1 MATDT
6 QAVIVGG
13 GVMGVSLAWR
23 LTARGWRDVVL
34 LEKNEL
40 TAGSTWHAAG
50 LCTHFAHHPTIMAMR
65 AASVRLYRDVLPAET
80 GESAGF
86 HPCGALRV
94 TRSAERMDEFRHVQ
108 GLGRFMGHEL
118 RILTPEAL
126 ARVYP
131 LARTEGLLGAIH
143 EPDDGHV
150 DPTLATHAL
159 AAGARARGAETR
171 RHTPVRAIERDASG
185 AWTVHTDRDTI
196 RCRHVVNAAG
206 AWCREIGAM
215 LGADLPVV
223 PMLHQYLVTAGVPE
237 IAERA
242 AAGEPELPIIRDPEE
257 SWYLR
262 QERDGFI
269 LGPYEADGRP
279 WGVDGVPPE
288 FGMELL
294 PPDLDRIEPIAAL
307 AMERVPALARAGVK
321 TVVHGPITFTP
332 DANPLIGPAFG
343 LDNAWLLTGS
353 SMGVMEGGGAG
364 RFLADWMA
372 DGAPPMDALA
382 VDPRRFGAWAA
393 DRDYRVAKA
402 VECFGLQFGVHYP
415 FEERPAGRPRRVTPI
430 HEVQA
435 GQGAVFGC
443 VYGWERPNWFARRP
457 EPAEDGPRDEPSAL
471 GPAEDVS
478 RNAPSIIGPSGRGP
492 GPAGNGPRAVP
503 STFGPSDRGLG
514 PAGNV
519 SRDAPPIIGPSEQ
532 GPGPAGNVSRD
543 APSIIGPPE
552 QGPGPAG
559 NVSRDAPSI
568 IGPPERGVGPAED
581 VSRDAPPTFGRPSW
595 RETVAAECRAVRD
608 RAGLVDLSAFS
619 KFEIAGTD
627 APAFME
633 RLGANRPLRAV
644 GRIGITHALTA
655 AGGVASEFTV
665 TRLAA
670 DRYYLTSAAAAE
682 RHDEDLLRRH
692 AASFADVRMVNRT
705 AHLGVLG
712 LMGPEAPTVL
722 GALTDADLG
731 HEAFPWLS
739 ARTLRIGTAGAGAAR
754 AGAMEAGAAR
764 PRTVEAR
771 ALRVSYAGECGWE
784 LHVAMADLP
793 ALHEALCTAGAAVDL
808 RPFGAYALNSLRLE
822 KGYRAWGADLTTERT
837 PLEAGLDHLV
847 RTEGREF
854 TGREALL
861 ARAESPSAWRMA
873 LLSIEPDGDADPDPF
888 YTHTV
893 WQGGR
898 AVGLVTSGAPG
909 HRTGTV
915 LALAYLCPEAES
927 REHGRPA
934 RKAVAAS
941 WERGR
946 PARMEAGGS
955 RPVDRS
961 PWERGRPARWQ
972 RAASRE
978 RGRPARM
985 EAGGSRPAD
994 RSPWERGRPARM
1006 DRRGGVQESGRNGE
1020 GSTLEVSILG
1030 RRRLARVLAEP
1041 PCDPA
1046 DTRLRGADQDPGLP
1060 R

>member
-1 MATDT
+1 MTTDA

-13 GVMGVSLAWR
+13 GIMGVSLAWH

-50 LCTHFAHHPTIMAMR
+50 LCTHFAHNPTVMEMR

-80 GESAGF
+80 GESVGF

-94 TRSAERMDEFRHVQ
+94 TRSAERMAEFRHVQ

-126 ARVYP
+126 AQVYP
-131 LARTEGLLGAIH
+131 LAHVDGLLGAIH

-150 DPTLATHAL
+150 DPTLATQAL
-159 AAGARARGAETR
+159 AAGARSRGAEIR

-185 AWTVHTDRDTI
+185 AWAVHTDRDTV

-206 AWCREIGAM
+206 TWCREIGTM
-215 LGADLPVV
+215 MGAELPVA
-223 PMLHQYLVTAGVPE
+223 PMLHQYLVTATVPE
-237 IAERA
+237 IAGRA

-294 PPDLDRIEPIAAL
+294 PPELDRIEPIAAL

-332 DANPLIGPAFG
+332 DANPLVGPAFG

-364 RFLADWMA
+364 RFLADWMV

-393 DRDYRVAKA
+393 ERDYRVAKA

-415 FEERPAGRPRRVTPI
+415 FEERPAGRPRRTTPI
-430 HEVQA
+430 HPVQA
-435 GQGAVFGC
+435 AQGAVFGC
-443 VYGWERPNWFARRP
+443 VYGWERPNWFARGP
-457 EPAEDGPRDEPSAL
+457 EPE
-471 GPAEDVS
+471 
-478 RNAPSIIGPSGRGP
+478 
-492 GPAGNGPRAVP
+492 PAGNGPREAP
-503 STFGPSDRGLG
+503 STFERSES
-514 PAGNV
+514 AGN
-519 SRDAPPIIGPSEQ
+519 GPREAL
-532 GPGPAGNVSRD
+532 PASKHPDSAKNGL
-543 APSIIGPPE
+543 
-552 QGPGPAG
+552 
-559 NVSRDAPSI
+559 
-568 IGPPERGVGPAED
+568 
-581 VSRDAPPTFGRPSW
+581 RDAPPTFGRSEPAKNGPHDAPLTFGRPAW

-619 KFEIAGTD
+619 KFEIAGAD

-633 RLGANRPLRAV
+633 RLGANRPPRAI
-644 GRIGITHALTA
+644 GRIGLIHALTG
-655 AGGVASEFTV
+655 AGGVASELTV

-692 AASFADVRMVNRT
+692 AASFADVRVVNRT
-705 AHLGVLG
+705 GHLGILG

-722 GALTDADLG
+722 GALADADLDG
-731 HEAFPWLS
+731 EAFPWLS
-739 ARTLRIGTAGAGAAR
+739 ARTLRIDTAEAGAAR
-754 AGAMEAGAAR
+754 AGA
-764 PRTVEAR
+764 TVEAR

-793 ALHEALCTAGAAVDL
+793 ALHEALCKAGAAVGL
-808 RPFGAYALNSLRLE
+808 RPFGAYAMNSLRLE

-854 TGREALL
+854 PGREALL
-861 ARAESPSAWRMA
+861 ARAASPSAWRMA
-873 LLSIEPDGDADPDPF
+873 LLSVEPDGDADPF
-888 YTHTV
+888 HTHTV
-893 WQGGR
+893 WRDGR
-898 AVGLVTSGAPG
+898 AVGIVTSAAPG
-909 HRTGTV
+909 HRTGAT
-915 LALAYLCPEAES
+915 LALAWLCPEADSPERRVPAGHGHPARLGHSRDLGAVIPAQAGIHVS
-927 REHGRPA
+927 RER
-934 RKAVAAS
+934 RV
-941 WERGR
+941 
-946 PARMEAGGS
+946 
-955 RPVDRS
+955 
-961 PWERGRPARWQ
+961 PWERGRPAC
-972 RAASRE
+972 
-978 RGRPARM
+978 
-985 EAGGSRPAD
+985 
-994 RSPWERGRPARM
+994 RSGQDGIP
-1006 DRRGGVQESGRNGE
+1006 ESGGNG
-1020 GSTLEVSILG
+1020 GDGALEISILG
-1030 RRRLARVLAEP
+1030 RRHSARVLAEP
-1041 PCDPA
+1041 PYDPMNR
-1046 DTRLRGADQDPGLP
+1046 RLRGADGG
-1060 R
+1060 

>member
-1 MATDT
+1 MRLDA

-13 GVMGVSLAWR
+13 GVMGVSLAYH
-23 LTARGWRDVVL
+23 LTRRGWRDVVL
-34 LEKNEL
+34 VEKSEL

-65 AASVRLYRDVLPAET
+65 AASVRLYRDMLPAET
-80 GESAGF
+80 GETTGF

-94 TRSAERMDEFRHVQ
+94 TRSAERMAEFRHVQ
-108 GLGRFMGHEL
+108 GLGQFVGHEF

-131 LARTEGLLGAIH
+131 LARMDGLLGAIH

-159 AAGARARGAETR
+159 AAGARSRGAEIR
-171 RHTPVRAIERDASG
+171 RHAPVRAIERAASG
-185 AWTVHTDRDTI
+185 AWTVHTDRDAI

-206 AWCREIGAM
+206 TWCREIGAM
-215 LGADLPVV
+215 MGAELPVV

-242 AAGEPELPIIRDPEE
+242 ATGEPELPVIRDPEE

-279 WGVDGVPPE
+279 WGVDGVPSG

-294 PPDLDRIEPIAAL
+294 PPELDRIESIAAL

-343 LDNAWLLTGS
+343 LDDAWLLTGS

-364 RFLADWMA
+364 RFLADWMV

-402 VECFGLQFGVHYP
+402 VECFGLQFGMHYP
-415 FEERPAGRPRRVTPI
+415 FEERPAGRPRRTTPI
-430 HEVQA
+430 YPIQA
-435 GQGAVFGC
+435 AQGAVFGC
-443 VYGWERPNWFARRP
+443 AYGWERPNWFAR
-457 EPAEDGPRDEPSAL
+457 
-471 GPAEDVS
+471 
-478 RNAPSIIGPSGRGP
+478 GP
-492 GPAGNGPRAVP
+492 GPAGNGPHDARPAFGRSESAENGSRETP
-503 STFGPSDRGLG
+503 STFGRPVS
-514 PAGNV
+514 AGNG
-519 SRDAPPIIGPSEQ
+519 SRETPPTLGRSEPAENGSRETPSTFGRSE
-532 GPGPAGNVSRD
+532 
-543 APSIIGPPE
+543 
-552 QGPGPAG
+552 
-559 NVSRDAPSI
+559 
-568 IGPPERGVGPAED
+568 PAED
-581 VSRDAPPTFGRPSW
+581 GPHDAPPTFGRPAW
-595 RETVAAECRAVRD
+595 RATVAAECRAVRD
-608 RAGLVDLSAFS
+608 RVGLVDLSAFS
-619 KFEIAGTD
+619 KFEIAGAD

-633 RLGANRPLRAV
+633 RLGANRPPRAV
-644 GRIGITHALTA
+644 GRIGITHALTG

-665 TRLAA
+665 TRFAA

-682 RHDEDLLRRH
+682 RHDEDLLLRH
-692 AASFADVRMVNRT
+692 AASFADVRVANRT
-705 AHLGVLG
+705 EHLGILG
-712 LMGPEAPTVL
+712 LMGPEARTVL
-722 GALTDADLG
+722 GALTDTDLDD
-731 HEAFPWLS
+731 EAFPWLS
-739 ARTLRIGTAGAGAAR
+739 ARTLRVGTVEAGTAR
-754 AGAMEAGAAR
+754 AGA
-764 PRTVEAR
+764 VEVR

-793 ALHEALCTAGAAVDL
+793 ALHEALRKAGAAVGL

-854 TGREALL
+854 PGREALL
-861 ARAESPSAWRMA
+861 SHAASPSAWRMV
-873 LLSIEPDGDADPDPF
+873 LLSVEPDGDADPF
-888 YTHTV
+888 YAHTV
-893 WQGGR
+893 WRDGQAIGI
-898 AVGLVTSGAPG
+898 VTSAAPG

-915 LALAYLCPEAES
+915 LALAYLRSEAES
-927 REHGRPA
+927 RERGLPA
-934 RKAVAAS
+934 RNDSRDGPPDAYGRGGASEQDAGS

-946 PARMEAGGS
+946 PGGMDD
-955 RPVDRS
+955 RGDVPVS
-961 PWERGRPARWQ
+961 GKY
-972 RAASRE
+972 
-978 RGRPARM
+978 
-985 EAGGSRPAD
+985 GGDGA
-994 RSPWERGRPARM
+994 
-1006 DRRGGVQESGRNGE
+1006 
-1020 GSTLEVSILG
+1020 LEISILG
-1030 RRRLARVLAEP
+1030 RRHSARVLTEP
-1041 PCDPA
+1041 PYDPA
-1046 DTRLRGADQDPGLP
+1046 DMRLRGTTG

>member
-1 MATDT
+1 MGFIGAFAVDDPRKTGDGSGHRGCDGVAPEVDSLRATGDGSEDRRPPPMT
-6 QAVIVGG
+6 TDAQAVIVGG
-13 GVMGVSLAWR
+13 GIMGVSLAWH

-50 LCTHFAHHPTIMAMR
+50 LCTHFAHNPTVMEMR

-94 TRSAERMDEFRHVQ
+94 TRSAERMAEFRHVQ
-108 GLGRFMGHEL
+108 GLGRFMGYEF

-126 ARVYP
+126 AQVYP
-131 LARTEGLLGAIH
+131 LAHVDGLLGAIH

-150 DPTLATHAL
+150 DPTLATQAL
-159 AAGARARGAETR
+159 AAGARSRGAEIR

-185 AWTVHTDRDTI
+185 AWTVHTDGDSI
-196 RCRHVVNAAG
+196 RCVHVVNAAG
-206 AWCREIGAM
+206 TWCREIGAM
-215 LGADLPVV
+215 MGAELPVT

-279 WGVDGVPPE
+279 WAVDGVPPE

-294 PPDLDRIEPIAAL
+294 PPELDRIEPIAAL

-332 DANPLIGPAFG
+332 DANPLVGPAFG
-343 LDNAWLLTGS
+343 LGNAWLLTGS

-364 RFLADWMA
+364 RFLADWMV

-393 DRDYRVAKA
+393 ERDYRVAKV

-415 FEERPAGRPRRVTPI
+415 FEERPAGRPRRTTPI
-430 HEVQA
+430 HPVQA
-435 GQGAVFGC
+435 AQGAVFGC
-443 VYGWERPNWFARRP
+443 VYGWERPNWFAR
-457 EPAEDGPRDEPSAL
+457 
-471 GPAEDVS
+471 
-478 RNAPSIIGPSGRGP
+478 GP
-492 GPAGNGPRAVP
+492 GSEPAGNGPRETPP
-503 STFGPSDRGLG
+503 SFERSESAEDGPREAQPAFGNSESAGNGPREAQPAFGNSESAGNGPREALPASEPHDSAKNGLRAAPPTFGR
-514 PAGNV
+514 
-519 SRDAPPIIGPSEQ
+519 SE
-532 GPGPAGNVSRD
+532 
-543 APSIIGPPE
+543 
-552 QGPGPAG
+552 
-559 NVSRDAPSI
+559 
-568 IGPPERGVGPAED
+568 PAEND
-581 VSRDAPPTFGRPSW
+581 PHDAPPTFGRLVAIVRNPVCRWEDDPRDAPLTFGRPAW

-619 KFEIAGTD
+619 KFEVAGTD

-633 RLGANRPLRAV
+633 RLGANRPPRAIGRV
-644 GRIGITHALTA
+644 GLIHALTG

-692 AASFADVRMVNRT
+692 AASFADMRVANRT
-705 AHLGVLG
+705 EHLGILG

-722 GALTDADLG
+722 GALADADLDG
-731 HEAFPWLS
+731 EAFPWLS
-739 ARTLRIGTAGAGAAR
+739 ARTLRIDTAEAGTAR
-754 AGAMEAGAAR
+754 ASTM
-764 PRTVEAR
+764 VEAR

-793 ALHEALCTAGAAVDL
+793 ALHEALCKAGAAVGL
-808 RPFGAYALNSLRLE
+808 RPFGAYAMNSLRLE

-854 TGREALL
+854 TGREALF
-861 ARAESPSAWRMA
+861 ARAASPSAWRMA
-873 LLSIEPDGDADPDPF
+873 LLSVELDGDADPF
-888 YTHTV
+888 HTHTV
-893 WQGGR
+893 WRDGR
-898 AVGLVTSGAPG
+898 AVGIVTSAAPG

-915 LALAYLCPEAES
+915 LALAYLRPEADS
-927 REHGRPA
+927 RERRILWERERPA
-934 RKAVAAS
+934 GWRRVAS

-946 PARMEAGGS
+946 PAR
-955 RPVDRS
+955 
-961 PWERGRPARWQ
+961 
-972 RAASRE
+972 
-978 RGRPARM
+978 
-985 EAGGSRPAD
+985 
-994 RSPWERGRPARM
+994 
-1006 DRRGGVQESGRNGE
+1006 RNGHGRMPE
-1020 GSTLEVSILG
+1020 PGETGGGGALEISILG
-1030 RRRLARVLAEP
+1030 RRRPARELAEP
-1041 PCDPA
+1041 PYDPMN
-1046 DTRLRGADQDPGLP
+1046 TRLRGVAGG
-1060 R
+1060 

>member
-1 MATDT
+1 MTTDA

-13 GVMGVSLAWR
+13 GIMGVSLAWR

-34 LEKNEL
+34 LEKSEL

-50 LCTHFAHHPTIMAMR
+50 LCTHFAHNPTVMEMR

-94 TRSAERMDEFRHVQ
+94 TRSAERMAEFRHVQ
-108 GLGRFMGHEL
+108 GLGRFMGYEL

-126 ARVYP
+126 AQVHP
-131 LARTEGLLGAIH
+131 LAHVDGLLGAIH

-150 DPTLATHAL
+150 DPTLATQAL
-159 AAGARARGAETR
+159 AAGARSRGAEVR

-185 AWTVHTDRDTI
+185 AWAVHTDRDTV
-196 RCRHVVNAAG
+196 RCVHVVNAAG
-206 AWCREIGAM
+206 TWCREIGAM
-215 LGADLPVV
+215 MGAELPVA
-223 PMLHQYLVTAGVPE
+223 PMLHQYLVTATVPE
-237 IAERA
+237 IAGRA

-279 WGVDGVPPE
+279 WAVDGVPPE

-294 PPDLDRIEPIAAL
+294 PPELDRIEPIAAL

-332 DANPLIGPAFG
+332 DANPLVGPAFG

-364 RFLADWMA
+364 RFLADWMV

-393 DRDYRVAKA
+393 ERDYRVAKA

-415 FEERPAGRPRRVTPI
+415 FEERPAGRPRRTTPI
-430 HEVQA
+430 HPVQA
-435 GQGAVFGC
+435 AQGAVFGC
-443 VYGWERPNWFARRP
+443 VYGWERPSWFAH
-457 EPAEDGPRDEPSAL
+457 G
-471 GPAEDVS
+471 
-478 RNAPSIIGPSGRGP
+478 SGSE
-492 GPAGNGPRAVP
+492 PAGNGPREALP
-503 STFGPSDRGLG
+503 ASEPPDSAENGLR
-514 PAGNV
+514 AT
-519 SRDAPPIIGPSEQ
+519 
-532 GPGPAGNVSRD
+532 
-543 APSIIGPPE
+543 
-552 QGPGPAG
+552 
-559 NVSRDAPSI
+559 
-568 IGPPERGVGPAED
+568 
-581 VSRDAPPTFGRPSW
+581 PPTFGRSEQVKNGPHDAPLTFGRPAW

-619 KFEIAGTD
+619 KFEIAGAD

-633 RLGANRPLRAV
+633 RLGANRPPRAI
-644 GRIGITHALTA
+644 GRIGLIHALTG
-655 AGGVASEFTV
+655 AGGVASELTV

-692 AASFADVRMVNRT
+692 AASFAGVHVVNRT
-705 AHLGVLG
+705 GHFGILG

-722 GALTDADLG
+722 GALTDADLDG
-731 HEAFPWLS
+731 ETFPWLS
-739 ARTLRIGTAGAGAAR
+739 ARTLRIDTVEAGTARVGA
-754 AGAMEAGAAR
+754 
-764 PRTVEAR
+764 VEAR

-793 ALHEALCTAGAAVDL
+793 ALHEALCKTGAAVGL

-854 TGREALL
+854 SGREALL
-861 ARAESPSAWRMA
+861 ARAASPSAWRMV
-873 LLSIEPDGDADPDPF
+873 LLSVEPDGDADPDPF
-888 YTHTV
+888 HTHTV
-893 WQGGR
+893 WRDGR
-898 AVGLVTSGAPG
+898 AVGIVTSAAPG
-909 HRTGTV
+909 HRTGAT
-915 LALAYLCPEAES
+915 LALAWLRPEAES
-927 REHGRPA
+927 RERRVPGGQ
-934 RKAVAAS
+934 
-941 WERGR
+941 GR
-946 PARMEAGGS
+946 PARMGGHGDV
-955 RPVDRS
+955 PV
-961 PWERGRPARWQ
+961 PGENG
-972 RAASRE
+972 
-978 RGRPARM
+978 
-985 EAGGSRPAD
+985 
-994 RSPWERGRPARM
+994 
-1006 DRRGGVQESGRNGE
+1006 RGGA
-1020 GSTLEVSILG
+1020 LEISILG
-1030 RRRLARVLAEP
+1030 RRHPARVLAEP
-1041 PCDPA
+1041 PYDPMN
-1046 DTRLRGADQDPGLP
+1046 TRLRGVAGG
-1060 R
+1060 

>member
-1 MATDT
+1 MTNEA

-13 GVMGVSLAWR
+13 GIMGVSLAWH
-23 LTARGWRDVVL
+23 LTRRGWRDVVL

-50 LCTHFAHHPTIMAMR
+50 LCTHFAHNPTVMEMR

-80 GESAGF
+80 GESVGF

-94 TRSAERMDEFRHVQ
+94 TRSAERMAEFRHVQ
-108 GLGRFMGHEL
+108 GLGRFMGYEL

-126 ARVYP
+126 AQVYP
-131 LARTEGLLGAIH
+131 LAHVDGLLGAIH

-150 DPTLATHAL
+150 DPTLATQAL
-159 AAGARARGAETR
+159 AAGARSRGAEIR

-185 AWTVHTDRDTI
+185 AWAVHTDRDTV

-206 AWCREIGAM
+206 TWCREIGAM
-215 LGADLPVV
+215 MGAELPVT

-237 IAERA
+237 IAERT

-294 PPDLDRIEPIAAL
+294 PPELDRIEPIAAL

-332 DANPLIGPAFG
+332 DANPLVGPAFG

-364 RFLADWMA
+364 RFLADWMV

-393 DRDYRVAKA
+393 ERDYRVAKA

-415 FEERPAGRPRRVTPI
+415 FEEHPAGRPRRTTPI
-430 HEVQA
+430 HPVQA
-435 GQGAVFGC
+435 AQGAVFGC
-443 VYGWERPNWFARRP
+443 VYGWERPNWFAH
-457 EPAEDGPRDEPSAL
+457 
-471 GPAEDVS
+471 
-478 RNAPSIIGPSGRGP
+478 GP
-492 GPAGNGPRAVP
+492 GSEPAGNGPRDTP
-503 STFGPSDRGLG
+503 L
-514 PAGNV
+514 
-519 SRDAPPIIGPSEQ
+519 
-532 GPGPAGNVSRD
+532 
-543 APSIIGPPE
+543 
-552 QGPGPAG
+552 
-559 NVSRDAPSI
+559 
-568 IGPPERGVGPAED
+568 
-581 VSRDAPPTFGRPSW
+581 TFGRPAW

-619 KFEIAGTD
+619 KFEVAGAD

-633 RLGANRPLRAV
+633 RLGANRPPWMI
-644 GRIGITHALTA
+644 GRIGLIHALTG
-655 AGGVASEFTV
+655 AGGVASELTV

-692 AASFADVRMVNRT
+692 AASFADVRVVNRT
-705 AHLGVLG
+705 GHLGILG

-722 GALTDADLG
+722 GALADADLDG
-731 HEAFPWLS
+731 EAFPWLS
-739 ARTLRIGTAGAGAAR
+739 ARTLRIGAVEVDGARG
-754 AGAMEAGAAR
+754 GT
-764 PRTVEAR
+764 TVEAR

-793 ALHEALCTAGAAVDL
+793 ALHEALCRAGAAVGL

-854 TGREALL
+854 PGREALL
-861 ARAESPSAWRMA
+861 ARAASPSAWRMA
-873 LLSIEPDGDADPDPF
+873 LLSVEPDGDADPF
-888 YTHTV
+888 HTHTV
-893 WQGGR
+893 WRDGR
-898 AVGLVTSGAPG
+898 AVGIVTSAAPG
-909 HRTGTV
+909 HRTGTT
-915 LALAYLCPEAES
+915 LALAWLRPEVES
-927 REHGRPA
+927 RERRVP
-934 RKAVAAS
+934 
-941 WERGR
+941 
-946 PARMEAGGS
+946 GGH
-955 RPVDRS
+955 
-961 PWERGRPARWQ
+961 
-972 RAASRE
+972 
-978 RGRPARM
+978 
-985 EAGGSRPAD
+985 
-994 RSPWERGRPARM
+994 GRPARM
-1006 DRRGGVQESGRNGE
+1006 DGHGGHGDVPVPGENGRGSA
-1020 GSTLEVSILG
+1020 LEISILG
-1030 RRRLARVLAEP
+1030 RRHSARVLAEP
-1041 PCDPA
+1041 PYDPMN
-1046 DTRLRGADQDPGLP
+1046 TRLRGVAGG
-1060 R
+1060 

>member
-1 MATDT
+1 MATDA

-13 GVMGVSLAWR
+13 GVMGVSLAWH
-23 LTARGWRDVVL
+23 LTGRGWRDVVL

-65 AASVRLYRDVLPAET
+65 AESVRLYRDVLPAET
-80 GESAGF
+80 GETAGF

-94 TRSAERMDEFRHVQ
+94 TRSAERMAEFRHVQ

-126 ARVYP
+126 ARIYP
-131 LARTEGLLGAIH
+131 LACIDGLLGAVH

-159 AAGARARGAETR
+159 AAGARSRGAEIR
-171 RHTPVRAIERDASG
+171 RHTPVRAIERAASG
-185 AWTVHTDRDTI
+185 AWTVHTDRDTV

-206 AWCREIGAM
+206 TWCREIGAM
-215 LGADLPVV
+215 MGADLPVV

-237 IAERA
+237 IAERV

-294 PPDLDRIEPIAAL
+294 PPELDRIEPIAAL

-332 DANPLIGPAFG
+332 DANPLVGPAFG

-364 RFLADWMA
+364 RFLADWMI

-393 DRDYRVAKA
+393 ERDYRVSKA
-402 VECFGLQFGVHYP
+402 VECFGLQFGMHYP
-415 FEERPAGRPRRVTPI
+415 FEERPAGRPRRTTPI
-430 HEVQA
+430 YPVQA
-435 GQGAVFGC
+435 AQGAVFGC
-443 VYGWERPNWFARRP
+443 VYGWERPNWFARGY
-457 EPAEDGPRDEPSAL
+457 EPAEDGPRDEPPAL
-471 GPAEDVS
+471 GPAGKEPDGTP
-478 RNAPSIIGPSGRGP
+478 ATFGRP
-492 GPAGNGPRAVP
+492 GPAGNGPRA
-503 STFGPSDRGLG
+503 
-514 PAGNV
+514 
-519 SRDAPPIIGPSEQ
+519 
-532 GPGPAGNVSRD
+532 
-543 APSIIGPPE
+543 
-552 QGPGPAG
+552 
-559 NVSRDAPSI
+559 
-568 IGPPERGVGPAED
+568 
-581 VSRDAPPTFGRPSW
+581 APPTFGRPSW

-619 KFEIAGTD
+619 KFEIFGAD
-627 APAFME
+627 APACME
-633 RLGANRPLRAV
+633 RLGANRPPRAV

-692 AASFADVRMVNRT
+692 AASFADAHVINRT

-793 ALHEALCTAGAAVDL
+793 ALHQALCTAGAAVDL

-837 PLEAGLDHLV
+837 PLEAGLDRLV

-873 LLSIEPDGDADPDPF
+873 LLSIEPDGDADPF

-893 WQGGR
+893 WRDGR
-898 AVGLVTSGAPG
+898 AIGIVTSAAPG
-909 HRTGTV
+909 HRTGTT
-915 LALAYLCPEAES
+915 LALAYLRPEAGS
-927 REHGRPA
+927 G
-934 RKAVAAS
+934 
-941 WERGR
+941 ERR
-946 PARMEAGGS
+946 
-955 RPVDRS
+955 VL
-961 PWERGRPARWQ
+961 
-972 RAASRE
+972 
-978 RGRPARM
+978 
-985 EAGGSRPAD
+985 AD
-994 RSPWERGRPARM
+994 AGRPARM
-1006 DRRGGVQESGRNGE
+1006 DSHDAMPESGGNAG
-1020 GSTLEVSILG
+1020 GGALEISILG
-1030 RRRLARVLAEP
+1030 RRHPARVLAEP

-1046 DTRLRGADQDPGLP
+1046 NTRLRGAD
-1060 R
+1060 

>member
-1 MATDT
+1 MRRPSFGPSGRGPGPAGNGPR
-6 QAVIVGG
+6 AVP
-13 GVMGVSLAWR
+13 
-23 LTARGWRDVVL
+23 
-34 LEKNEL
+34 
-40 TAGSTWHAAG
+40 STFG
-50 LCTHFAHHPTIMAMR
+50 
-65 AASVRLYRDVLPAET
+65 
-80 GESAGF
+80 
-86 HPCGALRV
+86 
-94 TRSAERMDEFRHVQ
+94 
-108 GLGRFMGHEL
+108 
-118 RILTPEAL
+118 
-126 ARVYP
+126 
-131 LARTEGLLGAIH
+131 
-143 EPDDGHV
+143 
-150 DPTLATHAL
+150 
-159 AAGARARGAETR
+159 
-171 RHTPVRAIERDASG
+171 
-185 AWTVHTDRDTI
+185 
-196 RCRHVVNAAG
+196 
-206 AWCREIGAM
+206 
-215 LGADLPVV
+215 
-223 PMLHQYLVTAGVPE
+223 
-237 IAERA
+237 
-242 AAGEPELPIIRDPEE
+242 
-257 SWYLR
+257 
-262 QERDGFI
+262 
-269 LGPYEADGRP
+269 
-279 WGVDGVPPE
+279 PPE
-288 FGMELL
+288 
-294 PPDLDRIEPIAAL
+294 R
-307 AMERVPALARAGVK
+307 
-321 TVVHGPITFTP
+321 
-332 DANPLIGPAFG
+332 
-343 LDNAWLLTGS
+343 GS
-353 SMGVMEGGGAG
+353 
-364 RFLADWMA
+364 
-372 DGAPPMDALA
+372 
-382 VDPRRFGAWAA
+382 
-393 DRDYRVAKA
+393 
-402 VECFGLQFGVHYP
+402 
-415 FEERPAGRPRRVTPI
+415 
-430 HEVQA
+430 
-435 GQGAVFGC
+435 
-443 VYGWERPNWFARRP
+443 
-457 EPAEDGPRDEPSAL
+457 

-478 RNAPSIIGPSGRGP
+478 RNAPSTFGPSERGPGPAGNVSRDAPPIIGPSGRGP

-503 STFGPSDRGLG
+503 STFGPSDRGL
-514 PAGNV
+514 
-519 SRDAPPIIGPSEQ
+519 
-532 GPGPAGNVSRD
+532 
-543 APSIIGPPE
+543 
-552 QGPGPAG
+552 
-559 NVSRDAPSI
+559 
-568 IGPPERGVGPAED
+568 GPAED

-619 KFEIAGTD
+619 KFEIAGMD

-633 RLGANRPLRAV
+633 RLGANRPPRAV

-692 AASFADVRMVNRT
+692 SASFADVRMVNRT

-739 ARTLRIGTAGAGAAR
+739 ARTLRIGTVEAGTARARAVEAGAAR
-754 AGAMEAGAAR
+754 PRTVEAGAAR

-888 YTHTV
+888 YAHTV

-898 AVGLVTSGAPG
+898 AVGIVTSGAPG

-915 LALAYLCPEAES
+915 LALAYLRPEAES
-927 REHGRPA
+927 RERGRSA

-941 WERGR
+941 R
-946 PARMEAGGS
+946 
-955 RPVDRS
+955 
-961 PWERGRPARWQ
+961 ERGRPARWQ

>member
-1 MATDT
+1 MTTDT
-6 QAVIVGG
+6 QVVIVGG
-13 GVMGVSLAWR
+13 GIMGVSLAWR

-65 AASVRLYRDVLPAET
+65 AESVRLYRDVLPAET

-94 TRSAERMDEFRHVQ
+94 TRSAERMAEFRHVQ
-108 GLGRFMGHEL
+108 GLGRFVGHEF

-126 ARVYP
+126 ARIYP
-131 LARTEGLLGAIH
+131 IARIDGLLGAIH

-150 DPTLATHAL
+150 DPTLATQAL
-159 AAGARARGAETR
+159 AAGARSRGAEVR

-185 AWTVHTDRDTI
+185 AWAVHTDRDTV

-206 AWCREIGAM
+206 TWCREIGAM
-215 LGADLPVV
+215 MGAELPVT

-294 PPDLDRIEPIAAL
+294 PPELDRIEPIAAL

-332 DANPLIGPAFG
+332 DANPLVGPAFG

-364 RFLADWMA
+364 RFLADWMV

-393 DRDYRVAKA
+393 ERDYRVAKA
-402 VECFGLQFGVHYP
+402 VESFGLQFGVHYP
-415 FEERPAGRPRRVTPI
+415 FEERPAGRPRRTTPI
-430 HEVQA
+430 HPAQA
-435 GQGAVFGC
+435 AQGAVFGC
-443 VYGWERPNWFARRP
+443 VYGWERPNWFAP
-457 EPAEDGPRDEPSAL
+457 G
-471 GPAEDVS
+471 
-478 RNAPSIIGPSGRGP
+478 SGSE
-492 GPAGNGPRAVP
+492 PAGNGTHDAPSAFERPESAGNRPREAQP
-503 STFGPSDRGLG
+503 AFGGFESAENGPREALPASENPDSAENGLSAAPPTIGRSD
-514 PAGNV
+514 PAGNDP
-519 SRDAPPIIGPSEQ
+519 RDAPL
-532 GPGPAGNVSRD
+532 
-543 APSIIGPPE
+543 
-552 QGPGPAG
+552 
-559 NVSRDAPSI
+559 
-568 IGPPERGVGPAED
+568 
-581 VSRDAPPTFGRPSW
+581 TFGRPAW

-608 RAGLVDLSAFS
+608 RAGLADLSAFS
-619 KFEIAGTD
+619 KFEIAGAD

-633 RLGANRPLRAV
+633 RLGANRPPRAI
-644 GRIGITHALTA
+644 GRIGLIHALTG
-655 AGGVASEFTV
+655 AGGVASELTV

-670 DRYYLTSAAAAE
+670 NRYYLTSAAAAE

-692 AASFADVRMVNRT
+692 AAPFADVHVANRT
-705 AHLGVLG
+705 EHLGILG

-722 GALTDADLG
+722 GALADADLDG
-731 HEAFPWLS
+731 EAFPWLS
-739 ARTLRIGTAGAGAAR
+739 ARTLRIDTAVAGTARVGA
-754 AGAMEAGAAR
+754 
-764 PRTVEAR
+764 VEAR

-793 ALHEALCTAGAAVDL
+793 ALHEALCKAGAAVGL
-808 RPFGAYALNSLRLE
+808 RPFGAYAMNSLRLE

-837 PLEAGLDHLV
+837 PLEAGLDRLV

-861 ARAESPSAWRMA
+861 ARAASPSAWRMA
-873 LLSIEPDGDADPDPF
+873 LLSVEPDGDADPF
-888 YTHTV
+888 HTHTV
-893 WQGGR
+893 WREGR
-898 AVGLVTSGAPG
+898 AVGIVTSAAPG

-915 LALAYLCPEAES
+915 LALAYLRPDAES
-927 REHGRPA
+927 RERRA
-934 RKAVAAS
+934 
-941 WERGR
+941 
-946 PARMEAGGS
+946 
-955 RPVDRS
+955 
-961 PWERGRPARWQ
+961 PWERRV
-972 RAASRE
+972 
-978 RGRPARM
+978 
-985 EAGGSRPAD
+985 
-994 RSPWERGRPARM
+994 PWERGRPARM
-1006 DRRGGVQESGRNGE
+1006 DSHGGIPEPGETRGGDA
-1020 GSTLEVSILG
+1020 LEISILG
-1030 RRRLARVLAEP
+1030 RRRPARVLAEP
-1041 PCDPA
+1041 PYDPMN
-1046 DTRLRGADQDPGLP
+1046 TRLRGVAAG
-1060 R
+1060 

>member
-1 MATDT
+1 MATDA

-13 GVMGVSLAWR
+13 GVMGVSLAWH
-23 LTARGWRDVVL
+23 LTGRGWRDVVL

-65 AASVRLYRDVLPAET
+65 AESVRLYRDVLPAET
-80 GESAGF
+80 GETAGF

-94 TRSAERMDEFRHVQ
+94 TRSAERMAEFRHVQ

-126 ARVYP
+126 ARIYP
-131 LARTEGLLGAIH
+131 LACIDGLLGAVH

-159 AAGARARGAETR
+159 AAGARARGAEIR
-171 RHTPVRAIERDASG
+171 RHTPVRAIERAALG
-185 AWTVHTDRDTI
+185 AWTVHTDRDTV

-206 AWCREIGAM
+206 TWCREIGAM
-215 LGADLPVV
+215 MGADLPVV

-294 PPDLDRIEPIAAL
+294 PPELDRIEPIAAL

-332 DANPLIGPAFG
+332 DANPLVGPAFG

-364 RFLADWMA
+364 RFLADWMI

-393 DRDYRVAKA
+393 ERDYRVAKA

-415 FEERPAGRPRRVTPI
+415 FEERPAGRPRRTTPI
-430 HEVQA
+430 YPVQA
-435 GQGAVFGC
+435 AQGAVFGC
-443 VYGWERPNWFARRP
+443 VYGWERPNWFARGS
-457 EPAEDGPRDEPSAL
+457 EPAEDGPRDEPPAL
-471 GPAEDVS
+471 GPAGNGSDGTPAPFGRPGPAGNVS

-492 GPAGNGPRAVP
+492 GPAGNESSAV
-503 STFGPSDRGLG
+503 
-514 PAGNV
+514 
-519 SRDAPPIIGPSEQ
+519 
-532 GPGPAGNVSRD
+532 
-543 APSIIGPPE
+543 
-552 QGPGPAG
+552 
-559 NVSRDAPSI
+559 
-568 IGPPERGVGPAED
+568 
-581 VSRDAPPTFGRPSW
+581 PPTFGRPAW

-619 KFEIAGTD
+619 KFEIAGAD

-633 RLGANRPLRAV
+633 RLGANRPPRGV

-692 AASFADVRMVNRT
+692 AASFADAHVINRT

-739 ARTLRIGTAGAGAAR
+739 ARTLRIGTVEAGTAR
-754 AGAMEAGAAR
+754 AGA
-764 PRTVEAR
+764 VEAR

-793 ALHEALCTAGAAVDL
+793 ALHAALCTAGAAVDL

-847 RTEGREF
+847 RTEGRGF

-861 ARAESPSAWRMA
+861 ARAASPSAWRMA
-873 LLSIEPDGDADPDPF
+873 LLSIEPDSDADPF

-893 WQGGR
+893 WRDRR
-898 AVGLVTSGAPG
+898 AIGIVTSAAPG
-909 HRTGTV
+909 HRTGTT
-915 LALAYLCPEAES
+915 LALAYLRPEAGS
-927 REHGRPA
+927 G
-934 RKAVAAS
+934 
-941 WERGR
+941 ERR
-946 PARMEAGGS
+946 
-955 RPVDRS
+955 VL
-961 PWERGRPARWQ
+961 
-972 RAASRE
+972 
-978 RGRPARM
+978 
-985 EAGGSRPAD
+985 AD
-994 RSPWERGRPARM
+994 AGRPARM
-1006 DRRGGVQESGRNGE
+1006 DGHDAMPESGGNAG
-1020 GSTLEVSILG
+1020 GGALEISILG
-1030 RRRLARVLAEP
+1030 RRRPARVLAEP

-1046 DTRLRGADQDPGLP
+1046 NTRLRGAD
-1060 R
+1060 

>member
-1 MATDT
+1 MTTDA

-13 GVMGVSLAWR
+13 GIMGVSLAWH
-23 LTARGWRDVVL
+23 LTRCGWRDVVL

-50 LCTHFAHHPTIMAMR
+50 LCTHFAHNPTVMEMR
-65 AASVRLYRDVLPAET
+65 AESVRLYRDVLPAET
-80 GESAGF
+80 GESVGF

-94 TRSAERMDEFRHVQ
+94 TRSAERMAEFRHVQ
-108 GLGRFMGHEL
+108 GLGRFMGYGF
-118 RILTPEAL
+118 RILTPKAL
-126 ARVYP
+126 AQVYP
-131 LARTEGLLGAIH
+131 LAHVDGLLGALH

-150 DPTLATHAL
+150 DPTLATQAL
-159 AAGARARGAETR
+159 AAGARSRGAEVR

-185 AWTVHTDRDTI
+185 AWAVHTDRDTV

-206 AWCREIGAM
+206 TWCRKIGAM
-215 LGADLPVV
+215 MGAELPVT

-237 IAERA
+237 IAGRT

-294 PPDLDRIEPIAAL
+294 PPELDRIEPIAAL
-307 AMERVPALARAGVK
+307 AMERVPALARAGVR

-332 DANPLIGPAFG
+332 DANPLVGPAFG

-364 RFLADWMA
+364 RFLADWMV

-393 DRDYRVAKA
+393 ERDYRVAKA

-415 FEERPAGRPRRVTPI
+415 FEERPAGRPRRTTPI
-430 HEVQA
+430 HPVQA
-435 GQGAVFGC
+435 AQGAVFGC
-443 VYGWERPNWFARRP
+443 VYGWERPNWFARDL
-457 EPAEDGPRDEPSAL
+457 ESE
-471 GPAEDVS
+471 
-478 RNAPSIIGPSGRGP
+478 
-492 GPAGNGPRAVP
+492 PAGNDPRDTP
-503 STFGPSDRGLG
+503 L
-514 PAGNV
+514 
-519 SRDAPPIIGPSEQ
+519 
-532 GPGPAGNVSRD
+532 
-543 APSIIGPPE
+543 
-552 QGPGPAG
+552 
-559 NVSRDAPSI
+559 
-568 IGPPERGVGPAED
+568 
-581 VSRDAPPTFGRPSW
+581 TFGRPAW

-619 KFEIAGTD
+619 KFEIAGAD

-633 RLGANRPLRAV
+633 RLGANRPPRAI
-644 GRIGITHALTA
+644 GRIGLIHALTG
-655 AGGVASEFTV
+655 AGGVASELTV

-692 AASFADVRMVNRT
+692 AAPFADVHVVNRT
-705 AHLGVLG
+705 GHLGILG

-722 GALTDADLG
+722 GALTDADLDG
-731 HEAFPWLS
+731 EAFPWFS
-739 ARTLRIGTAGAGAAR
+739 ARTLRIGTAEAGTAR
-754 AGAMEAGAAR
+754 AGT
-764 PRTVEAR
+764 TVEAR

-793 ALHEALCTAGAAVDL
+793 ALHEALAKAGAAVGL

-854 TGREALL
+854 PGREALL
-861 ARAESPSAWRMA
+861 ARAASSSAWRMA
-873 LLSIEPDGDADPDPF
+873 LLSVEPDGDADPDPF
-888 YTHTV
+888 HTHTV
-893 WQGGR
+893 WRDGR
-898 AVGLVTSGAPG
+898 AVGIVTSAAPG
-909 HRTGTV
+909 HRTGAT
-915 LALAYLCPEAES
+915 LAFAWLRPEA
-927 REHGRPA
+927 
-934 RKAVAAS
+934 
-941 WERGR
+941 
-946 PARMEAGGS
+946 
-955 RPVDRS
+955 D
-961 PWERGRPARWQ
+961 
-972 RAASRE
+972 SRE
-978 RGRPARM
+978 RRVP
-985 EAGGSRPAD
+985 GGQ
-994 RSPWERGRPARM
+994 GRPARM
-1006 DRRGGVQESGRNGE
+1006 DGHGDVPVPGENGRGGA
-1020 GSTLEVSILG
+1020 LEISILG
-1030 RRRLARVLAEP
+1030 RRHSARVLAEP
-1041 PCDPA
+1041 PYDPMN
-1046 DTRLRGADQDPGLP
+1046 TRLRDRIGKEQ
-1060 R
+1060 

>member
-1 MATDT
+1 MTIDA

-13 GVMGVSLAWR
+13 GIMGVSLAYH
-23 LTARGWRDVVL
+23 LTGRGWRDVVL
-34 LEKNEL
+34 LEKSEL

-65 AASVRLYRDVLPAET
+65 ATSVRLYRDVLPAET
-80 GESAGF
+80 GESTGF

-94 TRSAERMDEFRHVQ
+94 TRSAERMAEFRHVQ
-108 GLGRFMGHEL
+108 GLGRFMGHEF

-131 LARTEGLLGAIH
+131 LARIDGLLGAIH

-150 DPTLATHAL
+150 DPTLATQAL
-159 AAGARARGAETR
+159 AAGARSRGAEIR
-171 RHTPVRAIERDASG
+171 RHAPVRAMERDASG
-185 AWTVHTDRDTI
+185 AWAVHTDRDTV

-206 AWCREIGAM
+206 TWCREIGAM
-215 LGADLPVV
+215 MGAELPVA

-242 AAGEPELPIIRDPEE
+242 ADGEPELPIIRDPEE

-279 WGVDGVPPE
+279 WGVDGVPSG

-294 PPDLDRIEPIAAL
+294 PPEMDRIEPIAAL

-343 LDNAWLLTGS
+343 LDDAWLLTGS

-364 RFLADWMA
+364 CFLADWMV

-430 HEVQA
+430 YPIQA
-435 GQGAVFGC
+435 AQGAVFGC
-443 VYGWERPNWFARRP
+443 AYGWERPNWFAR
-457 EPAEDGPRDEPSAL
+457 
-471 GPAEDVS
+471 
-478 RNAPSIIGPSGRGP
+478 GP
-492 GPAGNGPRAVP
+492 GPAGNGLRDARPAFGRSEPAENGSRETP
-503 STFGPSDRGLG
+503 ATFGRPVS
-514 PAGNV
+514 AGNG
-519 SRDAPPIIGPSEQ
+519 SRETPPTLGRSE
-532 GPGPAGNVSRD
+532 PAENGSR
-543 APSIIGPPE
+543 E
-552 QGPGPAG
+552 TPATFG
-559 NVSRDAPSI
+559 RS
-568 IGPPERGVGPAED
+568 EPAED
-581 VSRDAPPTFGRPSW
+581 GPHDAPPTFGRSAW

-619 KFEIAGTD
+619 KFEIVGAD

-633 RLGANRPLRAV
+633 RLGANRPPRAV
-644 GRIGITHALTA
+644 GRIGITHALTG

-692 AASFADVRMVNRT
+692 AASFADVRVANRT
-705 AHLGVLG
+705 EHLGILG
-712 LMGPEAPTVL
+712 LMGPEARTVL
-722 GALTDADLG
+722 GALTDADLDD
-731 HEAFPWLS
+731 EAFPWLS
-739 ARTLRIGTAGAGAAR
+739 ARTLRVGTAGAGTAR
-754 AGAMEAGAAR
+754 VGA
-764 PRTVEAR
+764 VEAR

-793 ALHEALCTAGAAVDL
+793 ALHKSLRKAGAAVDL
-808 RPFGAYALNSLRLE
+808 RPFGAYAMDSLRLE

-854 TGREALL
+854 PGREALL
-861 ARAESPSAWRMA
+861 SRAASPSAWRMV
-873 LLSIEPDGDADPDPF
+873 LLSVEPDADPDPF
-888 YTHTV
+888 YSHTV
-893 WQGGR
+893 WQDGR
-898 AVGLVTSGAPG
+898 SVGIVTSAAPG
-909 HRTGTV
+909 HRTGTT
-915 LALAYLCPEAES
+915 LALAYLRPEAE
-927 REHGRPA
+927 
-934 RKAVAAS
+934 
-941 WERGR
+941 
-946 PARMEAGGS
+946 
-955 RPVDRS
+955 
-961 PWERGRPARWQ
+961 
-972 RAASRE
+972 SRE

-985 EAGGSRPAD
+985 DGRDGIPESGGNEGDGALEISILGHR
-994 RSPWERGRPARM
+994 RPAR
-1006 DRRGGVQESGRNGE
+1006 R
-1020 GSTLEVSILG
+1020 
-1030 RRRLARVLAEP
+1030 LAEP

-1046 DTRLRGADQDPGLP
+1046 NARLRGAAGGRGRMP
-1060 R
+1060 